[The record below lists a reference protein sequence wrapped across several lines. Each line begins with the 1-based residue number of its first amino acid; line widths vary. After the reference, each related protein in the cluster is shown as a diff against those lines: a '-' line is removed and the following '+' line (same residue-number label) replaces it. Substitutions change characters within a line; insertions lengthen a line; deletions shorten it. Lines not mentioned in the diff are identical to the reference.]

1 MPASAA
7 ILSGAAPVSTEPAA
21 DALSYQV
28 QAGAYVSQAEAEQ
41 QRAKL
46 AIMGLESRIQ
56 EREVNGRTMFRVR
69 LGPYA
74 AKGCG
79 RRGSHQTARCRG
91 GICPGAHPEV
101 SRGIAL
107 VDCRG
112 LRA

>member
-1 MPASAA
+1 
-7 ILSGAAPVSTEPAA
+7 LSGAAPVSTAPAA

-74 AKGCG
+74 QKDAAEEVRIKL
-79 RRGSHQTARCRG
+79 Q
-91 GICPGAHPEV
+91 GAGVE
-101 SRGIAL
+101 SAL
-107 VDCRG
+107 VRIQK
-112 LRA
+112 